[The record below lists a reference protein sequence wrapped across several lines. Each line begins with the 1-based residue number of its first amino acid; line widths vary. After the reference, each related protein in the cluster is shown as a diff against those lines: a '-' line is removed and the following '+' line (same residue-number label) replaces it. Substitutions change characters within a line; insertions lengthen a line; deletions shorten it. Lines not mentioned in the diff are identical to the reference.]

1 MDKTDA
7 RILAILQ
14 ADGRASAGEIGERVG
29 LSVSAT
35 HRRIKLLEESGAID
49 RYAAVLDPRALGYT
63 TDFFVEIALQSQSE
77 ATFEAFEDAVARIRR
92 DPRVRYAEPN
102 HRIALLARAL
112 HGVSPLATLDR
123 GYAIVLDAD
132 GKALTDA
139 ARVETGDIVSAR
151 LSRGQLVAEVTRVI
165 KK

>member
-1 MDKTDA
+1 M
-7 RILAILQ
+7 
-14 ADGRASAGEIGERVG
+14 
-29 LSVSAT
+29 
-35 HRRIKLLEESGAID
+35 
-49 RYAAVLDPRALGYT
+49 
-63 TDFFVEIALQSQSE
+63 
-77 ATFEAFEDAVARIRR
+77 
-92 DPRVRYAEPN
+92 
-102 HRIALLARAL
+102 
-112 HGVSPLATLDR
+112 ATLDR